1 MYTNPVQ
8 DSPLADVYYSERR
21 RRYGWALAG
30 TGTVIA
36 CVQALSG
43 WHGWISFLCLLGLML
58 AAWVIDPL
66 ILALTIMALSA
77 ACLLASHGQWWQ
89 SGWMPRPSTVWLTI
103 AFTQL
108 IRLELDIREKARRMA
123 IALRGERDDHREWR
137 AFFDN
142 SPAALLTTDGEG
154 RIIMGNPAAR
164 KLLGFENRPFRGQ
177 GIAQSLGALGAALR
191 IDRKDT
197 LFHTLAGCT
206 GWRPNG
212 EMFVADAWFSIGET
226 PFGTRLGAVAVDASE
241 RLQERARGGLHSS
254 MATSQIAMGAVLH
267 EIRNLSAAAALMY
280 TNLAHAEI
288 PHLEALRK
296 NADFEALGS
305 LLKALAGLAAAELR
319 PGDHVYG
326 SVNLADVLAQLRI
339 IIGPWFS
346 ELEMEIE
353 WDVATNLPQVW
364 GDESELLQLF
374 LNLAQNS
381 NKAMLASEEKRLT
394 VEACL
399 EADWVIV
406 RFRDTGPG
414 IANPDELFEPFRR
427 GTGIKGLGLF
437 VSRAIAHSFHGELK
451 YTPTESGS
459 CFTVE
464 LLPLREWEKVAAGY
478 ENTDIR
484 D

>member
-1 MYTNPVQ
+1 VYTNPVQ
-8 DSPLADVYYSERR
+8 DNALPDVYHSNRL
-21 RRYGWALAG
+21 RRYAWALVG
-30 TGTVIA
+30 TGTTVA
-36 CVQALSG
+36 CLHWAFH
-43 WHGWISFLCLLGLML
+43 WHGWASLLCLLGLMV

-66 ILALTIMALSA
+66 LLAVTFMALSA
-77 ACLLASHGQWWQ
+77 ACLMASQGQWWQ
-89 SGWMPRPSTVWLTI
+89 SWMPRPFTVWVTI
-103 AFTQL
+103 ALTQL
-108 IRLELDIREKARRMA
+108 VRLEVDIREKAQRLGF
-123 IALRGERDDHREWR
+123 ALRSLRHDQREWR
-137 AFFDN
+137 VFFDN

-164 KLLGFENRPFRGQ
+164 QLLGFEDRPFRGQ
-177 GIAQSLGALGAALR
+177 GIAQSLAALGAALR
-191 IDRKDT
+191 VDRKDT

-241 RLQERARGGLHSS
+241 RLQERARGGLRSS

-288 PHLEALRK
+288 PHLEALQK

-319 PGDHVYG
+319 PGDGSYG

-353 WDVATNLPQVW
+353 WDVATNLPEVW

-381 NKAMLASEEKRLT
+381 NKAMLASEEKRLR

-399 EADWVIV
+399 EGDWAIV

-478 ENTDIR
+478 ENTNVR